1 MATKQ
6 ADATFEEQMAQLQTI
21 VGHLQNGQL
30 SLDDSIKEFQ
40 TGMQLAQAMQT
51 QLDHAQ
57 ATLAQLVDENGNM
70 QAAEQV
76 GDDLSNNGV
85 RNQGYRSE
93 FARPET
99 D

>member
-30 SLDDSIKEFQ
+30 SLDDSIKESQ

-70 QAAEQV
+70 QAAEQA

-85 RNQGYRSE
+85 QNQGYRSE

>member
-57 ATLAQLVDENGNM
+57 ETLAQLVDENGNM
-70 QAAEQV
+70 QAAEQA

-85 RNQGYRSE
+85 QNQGYRSE

>member
-40 TGMQLAQAMQT
+40 TGMQLVQAMQT

-70 QAAEQV
+70 QAAEQA

-85 RNQGYRSE
+85 QNQGYRSE

>member
-40 TGMQLAQAMQT
+40 TGMQLAQAMQM

-70 QAAEQV
+70 QAAEQA

-85 RNQGYRSE
+85 QNQGYRSE